1 MRDKRSVRSLAIGSL
16 MAGALPALVAAQG
29 VTGYQ
34 QGKGGSP
41 VQGAAGTTTS
51 TGNPSIEHC
60 EKPMGAVA
68 VVEPQDLALQS
79 LLRYNL
85 QSPAPLIRMMI
96 QQSNCF
102 IVVERGVAMQNMQ
115 QERALSGTG
124 NLRSGS
130 NIGGG
135 QMVGADFILTP
146 NVVFNEKNAGGLGAG
161 LAGLVAGSPT
171 ARSLGAAAGGLKFKE
186 AQTSMLVA
194 DSRSGVQVACGR
206 RQYAEG
212 RPEPGRRPVRRRAAA
227 AASAVMAI
235 PTRARS
241 SPLRSSTTTT
251 RSCRSSKTILT
262 CSGTSALWRRR
273 LAP

>member
-1 MRDKRSVRSLAIGSL
+1 MRDKKSVRILAIGSL

-85 QSPAPLIRMMI
+85 QSPVPLIRMMI

-102 IVVERGVAMQNMQ
+102 IVVERGVGMQNMQ

-135 QMVGADFILTP
+135 QMVGADFDP
-146 NVVFNEKNAGGLGAG
+146 
-161 LAGLVAGSPT
+161 
-171 ARSLGAAAGGLKFKE
+171 
-186 AQTSMLVA
+186 
-194 DSRSGVQVACGR
+194 D
-206 RQYAEG
+206 AE
-212 RPEPGRRPVRRRAAA
+212 
-227 AASAVMAI
+227 
-235 PTRARS
+235 
-241 SPLRSSTTTT
+241 
-251 RSCRSSKTILT
+251 
-262 CSGTSALWRRR
+262 RR
-273 LAP
+273 LQ